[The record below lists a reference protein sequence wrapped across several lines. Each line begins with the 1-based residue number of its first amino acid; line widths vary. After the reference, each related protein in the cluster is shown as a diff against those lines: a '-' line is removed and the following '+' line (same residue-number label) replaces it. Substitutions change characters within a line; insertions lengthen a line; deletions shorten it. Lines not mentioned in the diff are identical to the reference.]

1 MDRHAMWAD
10 TTLIL
15 STDHGFLLAEHDW
28 WGKNRMPFFNEIAH
42 IPLMIAHPAFAAQA
56 GQRRQAL
63 TQTTDLMPTLLALH
77 GVQPPTTVEG
87 HSLLPLLEQDMP
99 LREAAIYGMFG
110 AATNITDGRY
120 TYFRYPQD
128 MTRQDLFEYTLMPMH
143 LKSMFAVA
151 DLAQAELAR
160 GFNFTQ
166 GVPLLKVPAR
176 RNAKGQPVGHT
187 GQGSGYEDTTTVL
200 FDLVADP
207 EQLQPIRDE
216 AVEQRLMAQVALLM
230 EKNDAPPEAFL
241 RLDLPVPAKP

>member
-1 MDRHAMWAD
+1 
-10 TTLIL
+10 
-15 STDHGFLLAEHDW
+15 
-28 WGKNRMPFFNEIAH
+28 
-42 IPLMIAHPAFAAQA
+42 
-56 GQRRQAL
+56 
-63 TQTTDLMPTLLALH
+63 
-77 GVQPPTTVEG
+77 
-87 HSLLPLLEQDMP
+87 MP

-120 TYFRYPQD
+120 TYFRYPHD
-128 MTRQDLFEYTLMPMH
+128 MTRQDLYEYTLMPMH

-151 DLAQAELAR
+151 DLAQTELAR

-200 FDLVADP
+200 FDLASDP
-207 EQLQPIRDE
+207 AQLQPIRDA
-216 AVEQRLMAQVALLM
+216 AVEARLLSQIGNLM

-241 RLDLPVPAKP
+241 RLDLTVPAKTLRV

>member
-1 MDRHAMWAD
+1 V
-10 TTLIL
+10 
-15 STDHGFLLAEHDW
+15 
-28 WGKNRMPFFNEIAH
+28 
-42 IPLMIAHPAFAAQA
+42 IAHPSFTAQA

-63 TQTTDLMPTLLALH
+63 TQTTDLMPTLLDLH
-77 GVQPPTTVEG
+77 GMKPPATVEG
-87 HSLLPLLEQDMP
+87 HSLMPLLAQDMP

-120 TYFRYPQD
+120 TYFRYPHD
-128 MTRQDLFEYTLMPMH
+128 MTRQDLYEYTLMPMH

-200 FDLVADP
+200 FDLASDP
-207 EQLQPIRDE
+207 AQLQPIRDAVVE
-216 AVEQRLMAQVALLM
+216 ARLMSQIGNLM

-241 RLDLPVPAKP
+241 RLDLTVPANSLGV